1 MELWKKVGLGII
13 LGILFGA
20 LFPPEY
26 SKIIKPIGDIFL
38 SLIRMVILPLIFF
51 AIVSGMTN
59 VSDPSTLGRIGL
71 KATLAFVTTTLFAVV
86 FGIGVALVLQPGAGA
101 ALDFGNSGYKVTTAE
116 FDIIAYLV
124 KIVPT
129 NALGAFVDNNI
140 LQVVFFSIFTGITM
154 NKMSSSAA
162 ELKVFVQASAK
173 LFIKMISFI
182 IELSPYAAF
191 ALIAYVVSQHG
202 IDSLISLSKLVG
214 AVFIAMVLQYLIFGL
229 MIIVFCRVSPL
240 EFYKKSLE
248 YQLIALSSSSSKAAL
263 ATTMNVCRNK
273 LGVSESSTSFVLPL
287 GAAINMDG
295 FAINLSLTAIFFAQ
309 ALGVDLSMGDYCTII
324 LTSTVGSIGGAG
336 IPGASLIMLPLVL
349 TSVGL
354 PIEGVALLAGI
365 DRILDMLRTAVNI
378 TGDATITMIID
389 HSEGTFDKKQY
400 YSDKTLPS
408 TKRKRS

>member
-26 SKIIKPIGDIFL
+26 SKIIKPVGDVFL

-59 VSDPSTLGRIGL
+59 VSDPSTLGRIGI
-71 KATLAFVTTTLFAVV
+71 KATLAFVATTLFAVI
-86 FGIGVALVLQPGAGA
+86 FGIGVALVLQPGFGA
-101 ALDFGNSGYKVTTAE
+101 ALDFGDVDYKVTNTE
-116 FDIIAYLV
+116 FNIVEYLV

-162 ELKVFVQASAK
+162 ELKVFVQAAAK

-191 ALIAYVVSQHG
+191 TLIAYVVSQHG
-202 IDSLISLSKLVG
+202 IDSLISLSKLVM

-229 MIIVFCRVSPL
+229 MILVFCRVSPI

-263 ATTMNVCRNK
+263 ATTMNVCRSK
-273 LGVSESSTSFVLPL
+273 LGISESSTSFVLPL

-309 ALGVDLSMGDYCTII
+309 SLGVDLSMGDYFTII

-349 TSVGL
+349 TSIGL

-365 DRILDMLRTAVNI
+365 DRILDMLRTAINI

-389 HSEGTFDKKQY
+389 NSEGSFDKKQY
-400 YSDKTLPS
+400 YSDKVLPS
-408 TKRKRS
+408 TKRKLS